1 MARAK
6 TSTTPARDV
15 PGMQA
20 AGSVAATWRPI
31 EWVKRWADNP
41 RINAHVV
48 AGVAKSIQE
57 FGFGA
62 PLICRSDGTL
72 IAGDTRIQAAHKLGL
87 KTVPV
92 RVMDHLSDDEAAALA
107 LADNRL
113 AERAKWSEPGLGA
126 VLQRL
131 SADLRLATGFSARES
146 LRLVGMLEEQQR
158 APTDLKDDVAPE
170 PNEKLRKKWG
180 VRKGDL
186 WTVGASRILC
196 GDSLIAA
203 DVERLM
209 AGEKAILLNT
219 DAPYGIDYTA
229 QAGPKVGSLA
239 NRGQGNQRGRGKDG
253 KSTHERFGDIAGDG
267 LTTGPALQAF
277 LERAFKTALPHLEPN
292 AAWYLWHPML
302 TQGTFFA
309 AAAAAADVVIHRQ
322 IVWAKPRM
330 LLTRSGMYHWRHELC
345 FYGWVRG
352 NQPPWLGDKKQTSVW
367 EIGRDGD
374 AVMHPTQK
382 PLELFQKPISNH
394 TKPGELCLELFSGS
408 GSQVLAAEITGRR
421 CAAMELDPKYVAVLL
436 ERASSR
442 GIPCA
447 KVS

>member
-1 MARAK
+1 MAK
-6 TSTTPARDV
+6 TKTATTPTRDV

-20 AGSVAATWRPI
+20 AGSVAATWKPI
-31 EWVKRWADNP
+31 EWVKRWAENP

-158 APTDLKDDVAPE
+158 APADLKDDVAPE

-196 GDSLIAA
+196 GSSTVAEDLA
-203 DVERLM
+203 RLM
-209 AGEKAILLNT
+209 QGEQAVLLNT
-219 DAPYGIDYTA
+219 DPPYGVGYTDA
-229 QAGPKVGSLA
+229 APILM
-239 NRGQGNQRGRGKDG
+239 RGKKQRVNNLRGEIEND
-253 KSTHERFGDIAGDG
+253 E
-267 LTTGPALQAF
+267 LTGEKLQAF
-277 LERAFKTALPHLEPN
+277 LERAFAAALPHLAPN
-292 AAWYLWHPML
+292 APWYVWHPQMRESAS
-302 TQGTFFA
+302 FA
-309 AAAAAADVVIHRQ
+309 RALDTVGVVLHRH
-322 IVWAKPRM
+322 IVWVKPRM
-330 LLTRSGMYHWRHELC
+330 LLTRSGMYHWRHEGAY
-345 FYGWVRG
+345 FGWVRG

-382 PLELFQKPISNH
+382 PLELFTRPLQNH
-394 TKPGELCLELFSGS
+394 VKPGELCLELFSGS

-436 ERASSR
+436 ERASLR

-447 KVS
+447 KVE

>member
-1 MARAK
+1 MAK
-6 TSTTPARDV
+6 TKTATTPTRDV

-20 AGSVAATWRPI
+20 AGAVAAVWKPI
-31 EWVKRWADNP
+31 EWVKRWAENP

-158 APTDLKDDVAPE
+158 APADLKDDVAPE

-196 GDSLIAA
+196 GDSLVEA
-203 DVERLM
+203 DLARLM
-209 AGEKAILLNT
+209 NGEKAILLNT
-219 DAPYGIDYTA
+219 DAPYGIDYTED
-229 QAGPKVGSLA
+229 QRPLLGNRKRPK
-239 NRGQGNQRGRGKDG
+239 GRDIQSDDQVDG
-253 KSTHERFGDIAGDG
+253 K
-267 LTTGPALQAF
+267 ALQAF
-277 LERAFKTALPHLEPN
+277 LVKAFTNALSHLEPN

-322 IVWAKPRM
+322 IVWVKPRM
-330 LLTRSGMYHWRHELC
+330 LLTRSGQYHWRHELC

-382 PLELFQKPISNH
+382 PLELFQKPIANH

-447 KVS
+447 KVG

>member
-20 AGSVAATWRPI
+20 AGAVAAVWKPI
-31 EWVKRWADNP
+31 EWVKRWAENP

-158 APTDLKDDVAPE
+158 APADLKDDVAPE

-196 GDSLIAA
+196 GSSTVAEDLA
-203 DVERLM
+203 RLM
-209 AGEKAILLNT
+209 QGEQAVLLNT
-219 DAPYGIDYTA
+219 DPPYGVGYTDA
-229 QAGPKVGSLA
+229 APILM
-239 NRGQGNQRGRGKDG
+239 RGKKQRVNNLRGEIEND
-253 KSTHERFGDIAGDG
+253 E
-267 LTTGPALQAF
+267 LTGEKLQAF
-277 LERAFKTALPHLEPN
+277 LERAFAAALPHLAPN
-292 AAWYLWHPML
+292 AAWYVWHPQMRESAS
-302 TQGTFFA
+302 FA
-309 AAAAAADVVIHRQ
+309 RALDTVGVVLHRH
-322 IVWAKPRM
+322 IVWVKPRM
-330 LLTRSGMYHWRHELC
+330 LLTRSGMYHWRHEGAY
-345 FYGWVRG
+345 FGWVRG

-382 PLELFQKPISNH
+382 PLELFQRPIANH

-447 KVS
+447 KVG

>member
-1 MARAK
+1 MAK
-6 TSTTPARDV
+6 TKTATTPTRDV

-20 AGSVAATWRPI
+20 AGSVAATWKPI
-31 EWVKRWADNP
+31 EWVKRWAENP

-92 RVMDHLSDDEAAALA
+92 RVMDHLSDAEADALA

-158 APTDLKDDVAPE
+158 APADLKDDVAPSATDE
-170 PNEKLRKKWG
+170 LRRKWKTKL
-180 VRKGDL
+180 GDL
-186 WTVGASRILC
+186 WTIGGSRLLC
-196 GDSLIAA
+196 GDSTSAA
-203 DVERLM
+203 DLARLM
-209 AGEKAILLNT
+209 NGEKAVLLNT
-219 DAPYGIDYTA
+219 DPPYG
-229 QAGPKVGSLA
+229 VGYVSQVGNVVDALTR
-239 NRGQGNQRGRGKDG
+239 RGQGQRGRGKGG
-253 KSTHERFGDIAGDG
+253 KGLLERFGDIENDELSGEK
-267 LTTGPALQAF
+267 LQAF
-277 LERAFKTALPHLEPN
+277 LERAFAAALPHLAPN
-292 AAWYLWHPML
+292 AAWYVWHPQMRESAS
-302 TQGTFFA
+302 FA
-309 AAAAAADVVIHRQ
+309 RALDTVGVVLHRH
-322 IVWAKPRM
+322 IVWVKPRM
-330 LLTRSGMYHWRHELC
+330 LLTRSGMYHWRHEGAY
-345 FYGWVRG
+345 FGWVRG

-382 PLELFQKPISNH
+382 PLELFQRPIANH

-447 KVS
+447 KVG

>member
-20 AGSVAATWRPI
+20 AGSVAAVWKPI
-31 EWVKRWADNP
+31 EWVKRWAENP
-41 RINAHVV
+41 RINHHVV

-158 APTDLKDDVAPE
+158 APADLKDDVAPSATDE
-170 PNEKLRKKWG
+170 LRRKWKTKL
-180 VRKGDL
+180 GDL
-186 WTVGASRILC
+186 WTIGGSRLLC
-196 GDSLIAA
+196 GDSTSAA
-203 DVERLM
+203 DLARLM
-209 AGEKAILLNT
+209 NGEKAVLLNT
-219 DAPYGIDYTA
+219 DPPYGIGYADTG
-229 QAGPKVGSLA
+229 QITV
-239 NRGQGNQRGRGKDG
+239 RGGKLKRDPAM
-253 KSTHERFGDIAGDG
+253 HGDIENDDLQGEK
-267 LTTGPALQAF
+267 LQAF
-277 LERAFKTALPHLEPN
+277 LEEAFAAALPHLAPN
-292 AAWYLWHPML
+292 AAWYVWHPQMRESA
-302 TQGTFFA
+302 FFGRA
-309 AAAAAADVVIHRQ
+309 LDTVGVVLHRH
-322 IVWAKPRM
+322 IVWVKPRM
-330 LLTRSGMYHWRHELC
+330 HLTRSGMYHWRHEGAY
-345 FYGWVRG
+345 FGWVRG

-382 PLELFQKPISNH
+382 PLELFQRPIANH

-447 KVS
+447 KVG

>member
-6 TSTTPARDV
+6 KATIEVTPRDV
-15 PGMQA
+15 PGMKA
-20 AGSVAATWRPI
+20 AGEVAATWKPI
-31 EWVKRWADNP
+31 GWVKRWAENP

-48 AGVAKSIQE
+48 AAVAKSIQE

-72 IAGDTRIQAAHKLGL
+72 IAGDTRIQAAHKLDL

-92 RVMDHLSDDEAAALA
+92 RIMDHLSDDEAAALA

-113 AERAKWSEPGLGA
+113 AERAKWSEAGLGL
-126 VLQRL
+126 VLQKL

-146 LRLVGMLEEQQR
+146 TRLVGMLEEQQR
-158 APTDLKDDVAPE
+158 RPVDLSDDVAPS
-170 PNEKLRKKWG
+170 PNEKLRAKWG
-180 VRKGDL
+180 VKRGDL
-186 WTVGASRILC
+186 WSVGASRILC
-196 GDSLIAA
+196 GDSESEDAVA
-203 DVERLM
+203 RLM
-209 AGEKAILLNT
+209 AGEKAVLLNT
-219 DAPYGIDYTA
+219 DPPYGIDYDAKRTGTSTKHA
-229 QAGPKVGSLA
+229 KIENDELT
-239 NRGQGNQRGRGKDG
+239 DG
-253 KSTHERFGDIAGDG
+253 AR
-267 LTTGPALQAF
+267 LQAF
-277 LERAFKTALPHLEPN
+277 LERAFKTALPHLAPN

-309 AAAAAADVVIHRQ
+309 AAAAAADIVIHRQ
-322 IVWAKPRM
+322 IVWVKPRM

-352 NQPPWLGDKKQTSVW
+352 HQPPWLGNKKQTSVW

-382 PLELFQKPISNH
+382 PLELFTRPLQNH
-394 TKPGELCLELFSGS
+394 AKPGELCLELFSCS
-408 GSQVLAAEITGRR
+408 GSQVLAAELTGRR

-436 ERASSR
+436 ERASLR
-442 GIPCA
+442 NIPCA
-447 KVS
+447 KVE